1 MSILNQLKQQLSKQ
15 STDVKTHFGLIEYQ
29 AEIPLSEE
37 NIALLSW
44 LKAQN
49 HYPHFFWQARDTD
62 QTIASIGAIRTFS
75 AIDEAQRF
83 VKQTQF
89 RLVGGVQFEG
99 KCQFIL
105 PRLQLVKNQQNLT
118 AYFYIDEKELS
129 QQAVIFEQI
138 FVNFTQTAPLELV
151 ENKLVS
157 LNSVYDFAG
166 WQQNIERAISH
177 IQQRKFNKVVLANA
191 KTLQFEQALSAY
203 DLLAVS
209 QTTNLGCYH
218 FIWSENADSA
228 FVGSSPERLYQR
240 QQQTFKTEALAGT
253 AAVTES
259 IVQTELN
266 AEWLLTDPKNIY
278 ENQLV
283 VDDIQTQLTDCVTE
297 LQISNAEIKRL
308 HNVQHLRRKISAV
321 LKPNISD
328 ADCLARIHPTAAV
341 AGLPR
346 QAAKQF
352 IAAYEQFS
360 RCWYAGTLGYLQPD
374 EAEFCVALRS
384 AQIEQNCIT
393 LYAGAGIVEES
404 EPQSEWQEIERK
416 SLALAKLLKVH

>member
-1 MSILNQLKQQLSKQ
+1 MSIFNQLKQQLSKKL
-15 STDVKTHFGLIEYQ
+15 TENKTHFGLIEYQ
-29 AEIPLSEE
+29 AKVVLSED
-37 NIALLSW
+37 NVALLSW

-62 QTIASIGAIRTFS
+62 QTIASIGMVRSFS
-75 AIDEAQRF
+75 NINDAQQF
-83 VKQTQF
+83 VEQTQF
-89 RLVGGVQFEG
+89 RLVGGIQFEG

-118 AYFYIDEKELS
+118 AYFYLNETELT
-129 QQAVIFEQI
+129 QQAVIFEQ
-138 FVNFTQTAPLELV
+138 FFANFRQTLPLELT
-151 ENKLVS
+151 ENHLLS
-157 LNSVYDFAG
+157 LTSVYDFG
-166 WQQNIERAISH
+166 SWQQNIERAISH
-177 IQQRKFNKVVLANA
+177 IQQNKFNKVVLANA
-191 KTLQFEQALSAY
+191 KTLQFEQTLSAY
-203 DLLAVS
+203 DLLSAS

-218 FIWSENADSA
+218 FIWAENADSA

-253 AAVTES
+253 APVTES

-283 VDDIQTQLTDCVTE
+283 VDDIYNQLTDCVSQ

-321 LKPNISD
+321 LKPNITD

-346 QAAKQF
+346 QSAKQF
-352 IAAYEQFS
+352 IAEYEQFS

-416 SLALAKLLKVH
+416 SLALAKLLKVD